1 MVWYATAT
9 IPTENRLDYVCLNIC
24 HLIDSVL
31 DPVPSRAPD
40 YSRYSCDLVHV
51 RQKSIL
57 AKGLLCGEHPFIMG
71 FFSFKDRVNSREGS
85 TCHSSKTATQP

>member
-9 IPTENRLDYVCLNIC
+9 IPIENRLDYVCLNIC

-31 DPVPSRAPD
+31 DPVPPRAAD

-57 AKGLLCGEHPFIMG
+57 AQGLLCGERPLLWAFLAL
-71 FFSFKDRVNSREGS
+71 
-85 TCHSSKTATQP
+85 KTA